1 MIIFYKKYLTFQK
14 EHSNIISNLRAT
26 NDLLFTVSEQP
37 SNSIENI
44 EENKIDGP
52 VVRMRKKGT
61 VEMHP
66 PNILVQPSSPL
77 LQVKDTVNLPI
88 QSPVST
94 GHLFLSFQK
103 KKKKNSIIIE
113 SLLKAYCLPK
123 P

>member
-1 MIIFYKKYLTFQK
+1 M
-14 EHSNIISNLRAT
+14 
-26 NDLLFTVSEQP
+26 SEQP

-77 LQVKDTVNLPI
+77 LQVRHSLPAHAVTCI
-88 QSPVST
+88 KRSPFDRKF
-94 GHLFLSFQK
+94 HM
-103 KKKKNSIIIE
+103 N
-113 SLLKAYCLPK
+113 
-123 P
+123 

>member
-1 MIIFYKKYLTFQK
+1 MIIFLQNNSIFQK

-77 LQVKDTVNLPI
+77 LQVRHSLPAHAVTCI
-88 QSPVST
+88 KRSPFDSKF
-94 GHLFLSFQK
+94 HM
-103 KKKKNSIIIE
+103 N
-113 SLLKAYCLPK
+113 
-123 P
+123 